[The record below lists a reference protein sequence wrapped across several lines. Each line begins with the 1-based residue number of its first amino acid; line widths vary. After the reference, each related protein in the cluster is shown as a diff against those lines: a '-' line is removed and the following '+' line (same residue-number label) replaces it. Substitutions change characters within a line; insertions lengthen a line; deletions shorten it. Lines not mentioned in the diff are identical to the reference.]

1 MKVDYKNK
9 TLLSTEEVE
18 NAELEYAVENT
29 ELELKSALLNTKKS
43 LGEAKNELK
52 DLKSDYP
59 LDINAIVDKTMD
71 IKDLE
76 DGVNIIE
83 SLMKEFGFKD

>member
-59 LDINAIVDKTMD
+59 LDIDAIVEKILD
-71 IKDLE
+71 IRDLE

-83 SLMKEFGFKD
+83 SLMKEFGFKN

>member
-1 MKVDYKNK
+1 MKVDYKNR
-9 TLLSTEEVE
+9 TLLSIGEVE
-18 NAELEYAVENT
+18 KAELEYAVENT

-59 LDINAIVDKTMD
+59 LDIEAIAEKTLD
-71 IKDLE
+71 IRDLE
-76 DGVNIIE
+76 DGIKIIE

>member
-18 NAELEYAVENT
+18 KAELEYAVENT

-43 LGEAKNELK
+43 LGKAKNELK

-59 LDINAIVDKTMD
+59 LDIEAIAEKTLD
-71 IKDLE
+71 IRDLE
-76 DGVNIIE
+76 DGIKIIE

>member
-1 MKVDYKNK
+1 
-9 TLLSTEEVE
+9 
-18 NAELEYAVENT
+18 
-29 ELELKSALLNTKKS
+29 

-59 LDINAIVDKTMD
+59 LDIEAIAEKTLD
-71 IKDLE
+71 IRDLE
-76 DGVNIIE
+76 DGIKIIE

>member
-1 MKVDYKNK
+1 
-9 TLLSTEEVE
+9 
-18 NAELEYAVENT
+18 
-29 ELELKSALLNTKKS
+29 

-59 LDINAIVDKTMD
+59 LDINAIVEKTLD
-71 IKDLE
+71 IRDLK